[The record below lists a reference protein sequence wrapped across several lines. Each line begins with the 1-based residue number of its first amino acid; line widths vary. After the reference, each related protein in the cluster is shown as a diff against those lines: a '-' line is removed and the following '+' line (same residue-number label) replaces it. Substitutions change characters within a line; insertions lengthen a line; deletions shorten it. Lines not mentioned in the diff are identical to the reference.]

1 MKRNIWIL
9 AAVAA
14 LAIAGC
20 SGGEKTE
27 DTSGGTTTGT
37 SATGP
42 SGNSGEKMQIAMI
55 PKGTT
60 HEFWKSVHAGADAA
74 AQEMNVDL
82 IWKGPLKED
91 DRDEQIKVVEDFITK
106 KVKAILLA
114 PLDDS
119 ALRQP
124 VMNAQDA
131 GIPVAIFDSG
141 LKDVETVSFVATD
154 NHAAGKI
161 GGTELGKLLGTDKP
175 KKVIVLRYQEGSAS
189 TMEREAGA
197 IEALKA
203 QPNIQIISDNQYAG
217 ATTDSAQKAS
227 ETLINRFKNA
237 DGTAQ
242 FDGVFCPNESSA
254 FGMMLA
260 LKASGLAGKVK
271 FVGFDSSAKLV
282 EGLKAGDIDGLVV
295 QNPYK
300 MGYECVKAMVAHL
313 KGEKVEKRI
322 DTGATFVS
330 KTNME
335 DPEVAKLIAPPK

>member
-1 MKRNIWIL
+1 MSSMKRNVWIL
-9 AAVAA
+9 AAAAA

-20 SGGEKTE
+20 SGGDKPS
-27 DTSGGTTTGT
+27 DTSGTTG
-37 SATGP
+37 SA
-42 SGNSGEKMQIAMI
+42 SGEKKLQIAMI

-74 AQEMNVDL
+74 AQELGIDL
-82 IWKGPLKED
+82 LWKGPLKED
-91 DRDEQIKVVEDFITK
+91 DKDEQVKVVEDFTSK
-106 KVKAILLA
+106 KVDGILLA

-124 VMNAQDA
+124 VTNAQSA

-154 NHAAGKI
+154 NYEAGKL
-161 GGTELGKLLGTDKP
+161 GGSELGKLLGTDKP
-175 KKVIVLRYQEGSAS
+175 KKVIVLLYQLGSAS
-189 TMEREAGA
+189 TMERERGA
-197 IEALKA
+197 IDALKA
-203 QPNIQIISDNQYAG
+203 QPNIQIISDNQEAG
-217 ATTDSAQKAS
+217 ATTESAQKAS

-237 DGTAQ
+237 DGTPQ

-254 FGMMLA
+254 FGMLLA
-260 LKASGLAGKVK
+260 LKANGLAGKVK

-282 EGLKAGDIDGLVV
+282 EGLKAGEIDGLVV

-300 MGYECVKAMVAHL
+300 MGYESVKTIVAKI
-313 KGEKVEKRI
+313 KGGDVQKRI

-330 KTNME
+330 KANME
-335 DPEVAKLIAPPK
+335 EPEVAKLIAPPK

>member
-9 AAVAA
+9 AAAAA
-14 LAIAGC
+14 LALAGC
-20 SGGEKTE
+20 SGDKAPETTGST
-27 DTSGGTTTGT
+27 TGSAASGG
-37 SATGP
+37 
-42 SGNSGEKMQIAMI
+42 NSEEKIQIAMI

-60 HEFWKSVHAGADAA
+60 HEFWKSVHAGADEAA
-74 AQEMNVDL
+74 KELNVDL

-91 DRDEQIKVVEDFITK
+91 DKDEQIKVVEDFITK

-114 PLDDS
+114 PLDDA

-124 VMNAQDA
+124 VMNAQAA
-131 GIPVAIFDSG
+131 GIPVSIFDSG

-197 IEALKA
+197 LEALKA
-203 QPNIQIISDNQYAG
+203 QANIQIISDNQYAG
-217 ATTDSAQKAS
+217 ATTATAQEAS
-227 ETLINRFKNA
+227 EKLLARFKNA
-237 DGTAQ
+237 DGTPQ

-254 FGMMLA
+254 FGMLLA
-260 LKASGLAGKVK
+260 LKANGLAGKVK

-282 EGLKAGDIDGLVV
+282 EGLGAGEIDGLVV
-295 QNPYK
+295 QNPFK
-300 MGYECVKAMVAHL
+300 MGYESVKTMVAHL

-330 KTNME
+330 KANMN